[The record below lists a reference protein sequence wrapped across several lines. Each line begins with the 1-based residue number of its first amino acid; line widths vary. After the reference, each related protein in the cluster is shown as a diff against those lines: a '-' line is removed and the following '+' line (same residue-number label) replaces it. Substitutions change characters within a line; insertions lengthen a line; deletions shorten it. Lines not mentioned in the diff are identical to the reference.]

1 MQSVWFTRF
10 GAAFF
15 IGLAVCW
22 GIPRFLTDIPDFP
35 LVNSERHQFRIV
47 NHYFQSPA
55 PAIALAGS
63 SLTERLKEHYFAR
76 RDIRNIGIGGGSALT
91 ALTLLADTAWKRPAV
106 IAVETNIMSRGVD
119 QELVRAFKKVDH
131 PIATF
136 VSPRTLLALYQRKLD
151 GIPPAFDPARCEN
164 ILRAPPAKSLIK
176 VDDTAAARSEH
187 DNPTVEALIRND
199 VATLKLLV
207 EELESKGVKIF
218 LYDLPTMPAMEPT
231 RYVQMTRSALSEAF
245 SPDRWLELKYPVSDI
260 RWDDAIHFD
269 DRSAIILACALERA
283 LNKVAPEAP
292 AASRAQ

>member
-1 MQSVWFTRF
+1 MQSVWFIRF

-35 LVNSERHQFRIV
+35 LVNSERHEFGIV

-55 PAIALAGS
+55 PVIALVGS

-119 QELVRAFKKVDH
+119 QELVRAFQKVDH

-136 VSPRTLLALYQRKLD
+136 ASPRTLLALYQRKRD
-151 GIPPAFDPARCEN
+151 GFPPAFDPARCEN
-164 ILRAPPAKSLIK
+164 TSRMPPAESLIK
-176 VDDTAAARSEH
+176 VDDTAAAISEH
-187 DNPTVEALIRND
+187 DNPYFDARIRSD
-199 VATLKLLV
+199 VATLKVLV
-207 EELESKGVKIF
+207 EELETKGVKVF

-231 RYVQMTRSALSEAF
+231 RYAKMTRLALAESF
-245 SPDRWLELKYPVSDI
+245 SPDRWLELKYPPHEI

-283 LNKVAPEAP
+283 LNKVTLTSIGANKF
-292 AASRAQ
+292 Q